1 LVLVQAQ
8 SMASEL
14 AKVETTDEE
23 GLDSDEVEALG
34 TIKTE
39 ASAFHNPFW

>member
-1 LVLVQAQ
+1 
-8 SMASEL
+8 MASEL

-39 ASAFHNPFW
+39 ASAFHIPFW